1 MEVPEGYDHSIS
13 NEGTKTVITNT
24 ILDSI
29 KKDLSFKKE
38 LQGRTLQEGE
48 FTFNL
53 LDEKGNVRLLDFV
66 ILTNKEHMELMDGQG
81 TGKVIAF
88 HKGAKPTL
96 EDPPPPGEEQIAEQ
110 IRRKR
115 DSLIDKVEWR
125 IQRYQQQI
133 ALGVETNDSQEY
145 YGKLLAYV
153 QALRDVPKQ
162 SGFPSDVVFPE
173 LPE

>member
-1 MEVPEGYDHSIS
+1 MAGENETKEIYEGYEEAKNPATPYGNCIFV
-13 NEGTKTVITNT
+13 GTM
-24 ILDSI
+24 D
-29 KKDLSFKKE
+29 
-38 LQGRTLQEGE
+38 GE
-48 FTFNL
+48 NYGFYL
-53 LDEKGNVRLLDFV
+53 PDAVLDEKGNVKLLDFV
-66 ILTNKEHMELMDGQG
+66 IITNKEHMELMDGQG
-81 TGKVIAF
+81 TGKVITF

-96 EDPPPPGEEQIAEQ
+96 EDPPPPGEDQIAEQ
-110 IRRKR
+110 VRRKR

>member
-1 MEVPEGYDHSIS
+1 MAGENETKEIYEGYEDAKNPATPYGNCIFA
-13 NEGTKTVITNT
+13 GT
-24 ILDSI
+24 LD
-29 KKDLSFKKE
+29 
-38 LQGRTLQEGE
+38 GE
-48 FTFNL
+48 NYGFYL
-53 LDEKGNVRLLDFV
+53 PDAVLDEKGNVRLLDFV

-81 TGKVIAF
+81 TGKVITF

-96 EDPPPPGEEQIAEQ
+96 EDPPRPGEEQIAEQ

>member
-1 MEVPEGYDHSIS
+1 MAGENETKEIYEGYEEAKNPATPYGNCIFA
-13 NEGTKTVITNT
+13 GTM
-24 ILDSI
+24 D
-29 KKDLSFKKE
+29 
-38 LQGRTLQEGE
+38 GE
-48 FTFNL
+48 NYGFYL
-53 LDEKGNVRLLDFV
+53 PDAVLDEEGNVRLLDFV
-66 ILTNKEHMELMDGQG
+66 IITNKEHMELMDGQG
-81 TGKVIAF
+81 TGKVITF

>member
-1 MEVPEGYDHSIS
+1 MAGENETKEIYEGYEEAKNLAPPYGNCIFA
-13 NEGTKTVITNT
+13 GTM
-24 ILDSI
+24 D
-29 KKDLSFKKE
+29 
-38 LQGRTLQEGE
+38 GE
-48 FTFNL
+48 NYGFYL
-53 LDEKGNVRLLDFV
+53 PDAVLDEKGNVRLLDFV
-66 ILTNKEHMELMDGQG
+66 IITNKEHMELMDGQG
-81 TGKVIAF
+81 TGKVITF

>member
-1 MEVPEGYDHSIS
+1 MAGENETKEIYEGYEEAKNPATPYGNCIFA
-13 NEGTKTVITNT
+13 GTM
-24 ILDSI
+24 D
-29 KKDLSFKKE
+29 
-38 LQGRTLQEGE
+38 GE
-48 FTFNL
+48 NYGFYL
-53 LDEKGNVRLLDFV
+53 PDAVLDEKGNVRLLDFV
-66 ILTNKEHMELMDGQG
+66 IITNKEHMELMDGQG
-81 TGKVIAF
+81 TGKVITF

>member
-1 MEVPEGYDHSIS
+1 MAGENETKEIYEGYEDAKNPATPYGNCIFA
-13 NEGTKTVITNT
+13 GT
-24 ILDSI
+24 LD
-29 KKDLSFKKE
+29 
-38 LQGRTLQEGE
+38 GE
-48 FTFNL
+48 NYGFYL
-53 LDEKGNVRLLDFV
+53 PDAVLDEKGNVRLLDFV

-81 TGKVIAF
+81 TGKVITF

>member
-1 MEVPEGYDHSIS
+1 MAGENETKEIYEGYEEAKNPATPYGNCIFA
-13 NEGTKTVITNT
+13 GT
-24 ILDSI
+24 LD
-29 KKDLSFKKE
+29 
-38 LQGRTLQEGE
+38 GE
-48 FTFNL
+48 NYGFYL
-53 LDEKGNVRLLDFV
+53 PDAVLDEKGNVKLLDFV
-66 ILTNKEHMELMDGQG
+66 IITNKEHMELMDGQG
-81 TGKVIAF
+81 TGKVITF

-96 EDPPPPGEEQIAEQ
+96 EDPPPPGEDQIAEQ
-110 IRRKR
+110 VRRKR